1 MRQNRTNL
9 ALGVILILVG
19 GWLLLSNQVPSI
31 REWID
36 GHSAGAVWTIGAG
49 ILILFLGLLTGAPG
63 MAVPASIVAGIGGIL
78 YYQDMTSNYSS
89 WSYMWTLIP
98 GFVGVGMILAGLLG
112 ENFRRNISRGLRNI
126 VVSAVLFL
134 IFGTLL
140 GGLNVLGNYGVPIL
154 VILLGVYVL
163 ARGMWRSNRM
173 EQNETR

>member
-1 MRQNRTNL
+1 
-9 ALGVILILVG
+9 
-19 GWLLLSNQVPSI
+19 
-31 REWID
+31 
-36 GHSAGAVWTIGAG
+36 
-49 ILILFLGLLTGAPG
+49 
-63 MAVPASIVAGIGGIL
+63 
-78 YYQDMTSNYSS
+78 
-89 WSYMWTLIP
+89 
-98 GFVGVGMILAGLLG
+98 VGVGMILAGLLG